1 VRTPRKKPAAAQESR
16 GSLDGP
22 SASGHRETGTR
33 PARRP
38 RWLPRP
44 GLLLAVLVVAVVA
57 VLVLRERSAQHDF
70 LTALHRVR
78 PGRLPWL
85 VVALGAE
92 AGSFM
97 AYAMAQRRLL
107 AAGGA
112 RLRRR
117 TLFALTFAT
126 TSISSLLPVGVLP
139 SSAWLISQYHRRGVS
154 IPLAAW
160 SFLAGGFAST
170 VSILALL
177 LVGAG
182 VADIGSR
189 PVLVVSFVIL
199 VAGSAAFVVAAH
211 HLHDLERWLGRRH
224 ARRGLRLVKWLAGRT
239 VAVVRFRATFRGG
252 AEVITFSVVNWLFD
266 TVCLGA
272 SFAFL
277 GLPVPWRTVVFA
289 YAVSQVA
296 AGLVP
301 VPAGIGVVAGG
312 LVGAFTLAGVP
323 AGDALLASV
332 VYRVVSYWLVA
343 ALGSLAVVWISHR
356 PVGPPA
362 QQGPDREGGP
372 AATELP
378 SVLTGTSARAE
389 DPAPEG
395 DVERRDRREAS

>member
-16 GSLDGP
+16 ESLDGP
-22 SASGHRETGTR
+22 SACGHRETGMP

-38 RWLPRP
+38 RWLPPR
-44 GLLLAVLVVAVVA
+44 GVFFVVLAVTIVA
-57 VLVLRERSAQHDF
+57 VLVLRECSAQHDF
-70 LTALHRVR
+70 LMALHRVR
-78 PGRLPWL
+78 PGRVPWL
-85 VVALGAE
+85 VFALGAE
-92 AGSFM
+92 GGSFL

-107 AAGGA
+107 AAAGA

-154 IPLAAW
+154 VPIAAW
-160 SFLAGGFAST
+160 SFLAGGFFST

-189 PVLVVSFVIL
+189 PVLVVSGVIL
-199 VAGSAAFVVAAH
+199 VAGSTAFVVAVH
-211 HLHDLERWLGRRH
+211 HLQDLERWLGRRH
-224 ARRGLRLVKWLAGRT
+224 ASRGLRLVKLVGSRT

-252 AEVITFSVVNWLFD
+252 AEVFTYSVVNWLFD

-277 GLPVPWRTVVFA
+277 GLPVPWRTVLFA
-289 YAVSQVA
+289 YSVSQVA

-312 LVGAFTLAGVP
+312 LVGAFSLAGVP

-343 ALGSLAVVWISHR
+343 ALGSLAVVWTSHR
-356 PVGPPA
+356 PVGPSV
-362 QQGPDREGGP
+362 QEGPDQEGGP

-378 SVLTGTSARAE
+378 LVLMGTSTRAE